1 MPKLRTLSAK
11 KVILIFKR
19 VGFSVSGQKG
29 SHIKLARASFLGKQ
43 ILTIPNHKELDRG
56 TLGWSNFQSGEEIR
70 SRRRIDKVFLYR
82 VVLGYNTKC

>member
-56 TLGWSNFQSGEEIR
+56 TLSAIFNQAKRFVPEEEL
-70 SRRRIDKVFLYR
+70 SRHFY
-82 VVLGYNTKC
+82 TE